1 MGECPKVKHRKN
13 FPLQKRAARIVLNVP
28 KDSPSAYVFNQLKWM
43 SLYQR
48 IFYQK
53 CLLMYCV
60 INNVYPSYLQTYVK
74 AHLVNHYNL
83 RSKNQNLSVPFPH
96 KEIYKKSFQY
106 AGAKIWN
113 NLPKTLKDTPN
124 IQSFKYAC
132 KKYTLCNC
140 SFYHFCAILSY
151 EFKSCCDNSFYFI
164 LFIQSRCS
172 LMGPLEDWYYVLKGL
187 PILLYILPDIL
198 IFFIVMYIYSNKSY
212 LILSY
217 LKNLA

>member
-1 MGECPKVKHRKN
+1 MTMMMCGDVNDDDDDDDEDDGDDDDDDNYCLTIWGNAPKSSTEKIFR
-13 FPLQKRAARIVLNVP
+13 LQKRAARIVLNVP

-43 SLYQR
+43 SLYQT

-53 CLLMYCV
+53 CLLMYCI
-60 INNVYPSYLQTYVK
+60 INNVYPSYLHTYVK

-83 RSKNQNLSVPFPH
+83 RSQNQTLSVPFPH

-140 SFYHFCAILSY
+140 SFYH
-151 EFKSCCDNSFYFI
+151 
-164 LFIQSRCS
+164 
-172 LMGPLEDWYYVLKGL
+172 
-187 PILLYILPDIL
+187 
-198 IFFIVMYIYSNKSY
+198 
-212 LILSY
+212 
-217 LKNLA
+217 

>member
-1 MGECPKVKHRKN
+1 MGNAPRSSTEKIVR
-13 FPLQKRAARIVLNVP
+13 LQQRASHIVLNVP
-28 KDSPSAYVFNQLKWM
+28 KDSPSVYVFNQLNWM

-53 CLLMYCV
+53 CLLMYCI
-60 INNVYPSYLQTYVK
+60 INNFYPSYLHTYVK

-83 RSKNQNLSVPFPH
+83 RSKNQTLSVPFPH

-106 AGAKIWN
+106 AGAKKWN

-140 SFYHFCAILSY
+140 SFYH
-151 EFKSCCDNSFYFI
+151 
-164 LFIQSRCS
+164 
-172 LMGPLEDWYYVLKGL
+172 
-187 PILLYILPDIL
+187 
-198 IFFIVMYIYSNKSY
+198 
-212 LILSY
+212 
-217 LKNLA
+217 